1 MATQLSVY
9 NDALVIVGER
19 RLTALTD
26 PGEPRRLLDDLWVNA
41 PKACLEQGHWKFAQR
56 VVALAYSVT
65 EIPTFGHR
73 RAFAKPADYVR
84 ASAICSDEYFNSPL
98 TQYAD
103 RGLFW
108 YADIDILYVGYVS
121 NGASY
126 GGDLTRWP
134 ESFTLYVAHYLA
146 YRASTRLAGTADR
159 RVLAAETQQAKLN
172 ALAKDAVAGPTQF
185 LPSGSWARARLAGDS
200 GRHSRSSLYG

>member
-9 NDALVIVGER
+9 NDALFIVGER
-19 RLTALTD
+19 RLAALTD
-26 PGEPRRLLDDLWVNA
+26 PGEPRRVLDDLWVNA
-41 PKACLEQGHWKFAQR
+41 PKYCLEQGHWKFAQR
-56 VVALAYSVT
+56 TVKIDYSVT

-84 ASAICSDEYFNSPL
+84 LSALCADEYLNEPL
-98 TQYAD
+98 EAYAD

-108 YADIDILYVGYVS
+108 YADLDTIYVSYVS
-121 NGASY
+121 NGATY
-126 GGDLTRWP
+126 GGELARWP

-146 YRASTRLAGTADR
+146 YRASTRIAGTVDR

-172 ALAKDAVAGPTQF
+172 ALAKDAMLGPTQF
-185 LPSGSWARARLAGDS
+185 LPSGSWAQARAGGGN
-200 GRHSRSSLYG
+200 GRHSRTSLYG